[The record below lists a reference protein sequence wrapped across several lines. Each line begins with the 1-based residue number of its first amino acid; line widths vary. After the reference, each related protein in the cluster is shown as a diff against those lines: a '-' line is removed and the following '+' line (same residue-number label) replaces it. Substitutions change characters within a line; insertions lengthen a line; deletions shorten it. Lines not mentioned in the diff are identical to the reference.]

1 MRIALFT
8 DIYLDIP
15 GGIPSSIKAQKSAL
29 QKLGHKITIFC
40 PGGQTNNTEKDLYIV
55 PTHRL
60 LRPNQAPLAKRPKK
74 ILHSIK
80 KEYPVFSDYF
90 DLVHVHYEA
99 SCSIAGVKLAKE
111 YKLKLIQTMHG
122 REDIAINTNLPAPTK
137 YLVAKL
143 LNTMHSISLG
153 RLSSKT
159 ERLPKKDSFL
169 IKNSVCQNMWQLM
182 VRQANLADAVIS
194 PSAHFAK
201 NLKHYGVKKPIHVI
215 SNGVDDSYLQ
225 NLSFSIRLFKPNE
238 PLRIIWNSRLS
249 KEKRILPFLQS
260 VANSKHK
267 DRIDLTIIGDGNQMQ
282 EAKNFAKSHLQS
294 SQIKFLGIIPHEQI
308 FNFIQ
313 NQHISVI
320 NSYGFDTQGMTILE
334 AVACGLPILYAD
346 PAMDEVVPEHGGLRS
361 PNDSV
366 AAMTDTIDQ
375 LFAHPAL
382 IEEMSKN
389 AIKAK
394 DSVLQST
401 QISKLLEL
409 YLK

>member
-40 PGGQTNNTEKDLYIV
+40 PGGQTNNTEKVLYIV

-308 FNFIQ
+308 FNFMQ

-389 AIKAK
+389 TIKAK

>member
-29 QKLGHKITIFC
+29 QKLGHQVIIFC
-40 PGGQTNNTEKDLYIV
+40 PGDQTNNTEKDLYII

-74 ILHSIK
+74 ILRSIK
-80 KEYPVFSDYF
+80 KAYPVFSDYF

-122 REDIAINTNLPAPTK
+122 REDIAINTNLHTPTK

-143 LNTMHSISLG
+143 LNIMHSISLG
-153 RLSSKT
+153 RLSAKT
-159 ERLPKKDSFL
+159 ERLPKKDNFL

-225 NLSFSIRLFKPNE
+225 NLGFSVRFFKPSE
-238 PLRIIWNSRLS
+238 HLRIIWNSRLS

-260 VANSKHK
+260 VANSKYK

-294 SQIKFLGIIPHEQI
+294 SQIKFLGIVPHEQI
-308 FNFIQ
+308 FNFMQ

-389 AIKAK
+389 AMKAK

>member
-29 QKLGHKITIFC
+29 QKLGHQVTIFC
-40 PGGQTNNTEKDLYIV
+40 PGDQTNNTEKDLYIV

-122 REDIAINTNLPAPTK
+122 REDIAINTNLPAPIK

-225 NLSFSIRLFKPNE
+225 NLGFPIRFFKPNE
-238 PLRIIWNSRLS
+238 HLRIIWNSRLS

-282 EAKNFAKSHLQS
+282 EAKIFAKSHLQS
-294 SQIKFLGIIPHEQI
+294 SQIKFLGIVPHEQI
-308 FNFIQ
+308 FNFMQ

-334 AVACGLPILYAD
+334 AVVCGLPILYAD

-361 PNDSV
+361 SNDSV

-375 LFAHPAL
+375 LFAYPAL

>member
-122 REDIAINTNLPAPTK
+122 REDIAINTNLPAPIK

-225 NLSFSIRLFKPNE
+225 NLDFSIRLFKPNE
-238 PLRIIWNSRLS
+238 HLRIIWNSRLS

-260 VANSKHK
+260 VANSKNK

-282 EAKNFAKSHLQS
+282 EAKNFAKLHLQS

-308 FNFIQ
+308 FNFMQ

-361 PNDSV
+361 SNDSV
-366 AAMTDTIDQ
+366 AAMTGTIDQ

-389 AIKAK
+389 AMKAK

>member
-29 QKLGHKITIFC
+29 QKLGHQVTIFC
-40 PGGQTNNTEKDLYIV
+40 PGDQTNNTEKDLYIV

-74 ILHSIK
+74 ILQSIK
-80 KEYPVFSDYF
+80 KDYPVFSDYF

-111 YKLKLIQTMHG
+111 HKLKLIQTMHG

-159 ERLPKKDSFL
+159 ERPPKKDSFL

-225 NLSFSIRLFKPNE
+225 NLGFSVRLFKPNE
-238 PLRIIWNSRLS
+238 HLRIIWNSRLS

-260 VANSKHK
+260 VASSKYK
-267 DRIDLTIIGDGNQMQ
+267 DKINLTIIGDGNQIQ
-282 EAKNFAKSHLQS
+282 ETKKFAKSHLQS
-294 SQIKFLGIIPHEQI
+294 SQIKFLGIVPHEQI
-308 FNFIQ
+308 FNFMQ

-382 IEEMSKN
+382 IKEMSKN
-389 AIKAK
+389 TIKAK

>member
-29 QKLGHKITIFC
+29 QKLGHQVTIFC
-40 PGGQTNNTEKDLYIV
+40 PGDQTNNTEKDLYIV
-55 PTHRL
+55 PAHRF

-74 ILHSIK
+74 ILSSIK

-90 DLVHVHYEA
+90 DLIHVHYEA

-111 YKLKLIQTMHG
+111 YKIKLIQTMHG

-143 LNTMHSISLG
+143 LNIMHSISLG

-282 EAKNFAKSHLQS
+282 EAKNFAKLHLQS
-294 SQIKFLGIIPHEQI
+294 SQIKFLGIVPHEQI
-308 FNFIQ
+308 FNFMQ

-346 PAMDEVVPEHGGLRS
+346 PAMDEVVPKHGGLRS
-361 PNDSV
+361 SNNSV

-375 LFAHPAL
+375 LFTHPAL

>member
-40 PGGQTNNTEKDLYIV
+40 PGDQTNNTEKDLYIV

-74 ILHSIK
+74 ILRSIK
-80 KEYPVFSDYF
+80 QEYPVFSDYF

-111 YKLKLIQTMHG
+111 HKLKLIQTMHG

-143 LNTMHSISLG
+143 LNIMHSISLG

-159 ERLPKKDSFL
+159 ERLPRKDSFL

-182 VRQANLADAVIS
+182 VRQANLADVVIS

-225 NLSFSIRLFKPNE
+225 NLSFSVRFFKPNE

-282 EAKNFAKSHLQS
+282 EAKIFAKSHLQS

-308 FNFIQ
+308 FNFMQ

>member
-40 PGGQTNNTEKDLYIV
+40 PGDQINNIEKDLYIV

-60 LRPNQAPLAKRPKK
+60 LRLNQAPLAKRPKR
-74 ILHSIK
+74 ILQSIK

-122 REDIAINTNLPAPTK
+122 REDIAINTNLLAPTK

-182 VRQANLADAVIS
+182 IRQANLADAVIS

-225 NLSFSIRLFKPNE
+225 NLSFSVRFLRPNE

-249 KEKRILPFLQS
+249 KEKRVLPFLQS

-267 DRIDLTIIGDGNQMQ
+267 DRINLTIIGDGNQMQ

-294 SQIKFLGIIPHEQI
+294 SQIKFLGIVPHEQI
-308 FNFIQ
+308 FNFMQ

-389 AIKAK
+389 TIKAK

>member
-29 QKLGHKITIFC
+29 QKLGHQVTIFC
-40 PGGQTNNTEKDLYIV
+40 PGDRIKNTEQDLCII
-55 PTHRL
+55 PTHHFL
-60 LRPNQAPLAKRPKK
+60 HPNHAPLAKRPKK
-74 ILHSIK
+74 ILRFIK
-80 KEYPVFSDYF
+80 KEYPVFSDHF
-90 DLVHVHYEA
+90 DLIHVHYEA

-111 YKLKLIQTMHG
+111 YGIKLIQTMHG
-122 REDIAINTNLPAPTK
+122 REDIAINTNLPTPIK
-137 YLVAKL
+137 FLVAKL
-143 LNTMHSISLG
+143 LDTMHAISL
-153 RLSSKT
+153 SSVSSDS
-159 ERLPKKDSFL
+159 ERLPQKDAFL
-169 IKNSVCQNMWQLM
+169 IKNSVSQHMWQLM
-182 VRQANLADAVIS
+182 VRQANLADFVVS
-194 PSAHFAK
+194 PSTHFAK
-201 NLKHYGVKKPIHVI
+201 NLKQYGVKKPIHVI

-225 NLSFSIRLFKPNE
+225 NLSFSVRSFRPNE

-267 DRIDLTIIGDGNQMQ
+267 DRIALTIIGDGNQAQ
-282 EAKNFAKSHLQS
+282 EAKIFAKSHLQS
-294 SQIKFLGIIPHEQI
+294 SQIRFLGTIPHEQI
-308 FNFIQ
+308 FNFMQ
-313 NQHISVI
+313 DQHISVI

-334 AVACGLPILYAD
+334 AVACGLPVLYAD
-346 PAMDEVVPEHGGLRS
+346 PAMDEVVPNHGGLRS
-361 PNDSV
+361 SNDSV
-366 AAMTDTIDQ
+366 AAMTGTIDQ

-389 AIKAK
+389 AMKAK

>member
-40 PGGQTNNTEKDLYIV
+40 PGDQTNNTEKDLYIV

-74 ILHSIK
+74 ILQSIK
-80 KEYPVFSDYF
+80 KDYPVFSDYF
-90 DLVHVHYEA
+90 ELVHVHYEA

-294 SQIKFLGIIPHEQI
+294 SQIKFLGIVPHEQI
-308 FNFIQ
+308 FNFMQ

-389 AIKAK
+389 TIKAK

>member
-29 QKLGHKITIFC
+29 QKLGHQVTIFC
-40 PGGQTNNTEKDLYIV
+40 PGDQTNNTEKDLYIV
-55 PTHRL
+55 PAHRF

-74 ILHSIK
+74 ILSSIK

-90 DLVHVHYEA
+90 DLIHVHYEA

-111 YKLKLIQTMHG
+111 YKIKLIQTMHG

-137 YLVAKL
+137 YLVARL
-143 LNTMHSISLG
+143 LNIMHSISLG

-159 ERLPKKDSFL
+159 ERLPRKDSFL

-225 NLSFSIRLFKPNE
+225 NLGFSIRLFKQNE
-238 PLRIIWNSRLS
+238 HLRIIWNSRLS

-294 SQIKFLGIIPHEQI
+294 SQIKFLGIVPHEQI
-308 FNFIQ
+308 FNFMQ

-346 PAMDEVVPEHGGLRS
+346 PAMDEVVPKHGGLRS
-361 PNDSV
+361 SNDSV

-375 LFAHPAL
+375 LFAYPAL

-389 AIKAK
+389 TIKAK

>member
-29 QKLGHKITIFC
+29 QKLGHQVTIFC
-40 PGGQTNNTEKDLYIV
+40 PGDQTNNTEKDLYIV
-55 PTHRL
+55 PAHRF

-74 ILHSIK
+74 ILSSIK

-90 DLVHVHYEA
+90 DLIHVHYEA

-111 YKLKLIQTMHG
+111 YKIKLIQTMHG
-122 REDIAINTNLPAPTK
+122 REDIAINANLPTPTK
-137 YLVAKL
+137 YLVARL
-143 LNTMHSISLG
+143 LNIMHSISIG

-159 ERLPKKDSFL
+159 ERLPRKDSFL
-169 IKNSVCQNMWQLM
+169 IKNSVYQNMWQLM

-194 PSAHFAK
+194 PSSHFAK

-225 NLSFSIRLFKPNE
+225 NLGFSIRLFKQNE
-238 PLRIIWNSRLS
+238 HLRIIWNSRLS

-308 FNFIQ
+308 FNFMQ

-361 PNDSV
+361 SNDSV
-366 AAMTDTIDQ
+366 AAMADTIDQ
-375 LFAHPAL
+375 LFTHPTL
-382 IEEMSKN
+382 VEEMSKN

>member
-99 SCSIAGVKLAKE
+99 SCSIAGVKLARE

-308 FNFIQ
+308 FNFMQ

-320 NSYGFDTQGMTILE
+320 NSYGFDTPGMTILE

-389 AIKAK
+389 VIKAK

>member
-29 QKLGHKITIFC
+29 QKLGYQVTIFC

-122 REDIAINTNLPAPTK
+122 REDIDINTNLPAPTK

-308 FNFIQ
+308 FNFMQ

-346 PAMDEVVPEHGGLRS
+346 PAMDEVVPENGGLRS

-389 AIKAK
+389 VIKAK

-401 QISKLLEL
+401 QINKLLEL

>member
-40 PGGQTNNTEKDLYIV
+40 PGDQTNNTEKDLYIV

-111 YKLKLIQTMHG
+111 HKLKLIQTMHG

-143 LNTMHSISLG
+143 LNIMHSISLG

-159 ERLPKKDSFL
+159 ERLPRKDSFL

-225 NLSFSIRLFKPNE
+225 NLSFSVRFFKPNE

-282 EAKNFAKSHLQS
+282 EAKIFAKSHLQS

-308 FNFIQ
+308 FNFMQ

>member
-29 QKLGHKITIFC
+29 QKLGYQVTIFC

>member
-159 ERLPKKDSFL
+159 ERLPRKDSFL
-169 IKNSVCQNMWQLM
+169 IKNSVYQNMWQLM

-225 NLSFSIRLFKPNE
+225 NLSFSVRFFQPNE
-238 PLRIIWNSRLS
+238 HLRIIWNSRLS
-249 KEKRILPFLQS
+249 KEKRIIPFLQS

-282 EAKNFAKSHLQS
+282 EAKNFAKLHLQS
-294 SQIKFLGIIPHEQI
+294 SQIKFLGIVPHEQI
-308 FNFIQ
+308 FNFMQ

-361 PNDSV
+361 SNDSV

-375 LFAHPAL
+375 LFAYPAL

-401 QISKLLEL
+401 QINKLLEL

>member
-40 PGGQTNNTEKDLYIV
+40 PGDQTNNTEKDLYIV

-80 KEYPVFSDYF
+80 KEYSVFSDYF

-153 RLSSKT
+153 KLSSKT
-159 ERLPKKDSFL
+159 ERLPRKDSFL

-182 VRQANLADAVIS
+182 IRQANLADAVIS
-194 PSAHFAK
+194 PSDHFAK

-225 NLSFSIRLFKPNE
+225 NLGFSIRSFKPNE

-282 EAKNFAKSHLQS
+282 EAKNFTKSHLQS
-294 SQIKFLGIIPHEQI
+294 SQIKFLGIVPHEQI
-308 FNFIQ
+308 FNFMQ

-346 PAMDEVVPEHGGLRS
+346 PAMDEVVPKHGGLRS
-361 PNDSV
+361 SNDSV

-375 LFAHPAL
+375 LFAHPML

>member
-40 PGGQTNNTEKDLYIV
+40 PGDQTNNTEKDLYIV

-74 ILHSIK
+74 ILQSIK
-80 KEYPVFSDYF
+80 KDYPVFSDYF
-90 DLVHVHYEA
+90 ELVHVHYEA

-153 RLSSKT
+153 KLSSKT

-182 VRQANLADAVIS
+182 IRQANLADAVIS
-194 PSAHFAK
+194 PSAHFTK

-225 NLSFSIRLFKPNE
+225 NLGFSVRFFRPNE

-294 SQIKFLGIIPHEQI
+294 SQIKFLGIVPHEQI
-308 FNFIQ
+308 FNFMQ

-389 AIKAK
+389 TMKAK

>member
-29 QKLGHKITIFC
+29 QKLGYQVTIFC

-169 IKNSVCQNMWQLM
+169 IKNSVCQNIWQLM

-282 EAKNFAKSHLQS
+282 EAKIFAKSHLQS

-308 FNFIQ
+308 FNFMQ

>member
-29 QKLGHKITIFC
+29 QKLGHQVTIFC
-40 PGGQTNNTEKDLYIV
+40 PGDRTKNNDQDLCIV
-55 PTHRL
+55 PTHRFL
-60 LRPNQAPLAKRPKK
+60 QPNQAPLAKRPKK
-74 ILHSIK
+74 ILRFIK
-80 KEYPVFSDYF
+80 KKYSVFSDYF
-90 DLVHVHYEA
+90 DLIHVHYEA

-111 YKLKLIQTMHG
+111 YGLKLIQTMHG
-122 REDIAINTNLPAPTK
+122 REDIAINTNLPTPTK
-137 YLVAKL
+137 YFVAAL
-143 LNTMHSISLG
+143 LNTIHSISLN
-153 RLSSKT
+153 RLISKP
-159 ERLPKKDSFL
+159 EKLPKKDDFL
-169 IKNSVCQNMWQLM
+169 IQNSVCQNMWQLM
-182 VRQANLADAVIS
+182 IRQANFADVVIS

-201 NLKHYGVKKPIHVI
+201 NLTQYGVKKPIYVI

-225 NLSFSIRLFKPNE
+225 NLNFTIRFLKPNE
-238 PLRIIWNSRLS
+238 HLRIIWSSRLS

-267 DRIDLTIIGDGNQMQ
+267 DRIELTIIGDGNQMQ
-282 EAKNFAKSHLQS
+282 EAKIFTKLHLQS
-294 SQIKFLGIIPHEQI
+294 SQIKFLGIVPHEQI
-308 FNFIQ
+308 FNFML

-346 PAMDEVVPEHGGLRS
+346 PAMDEVVPIRGGLRS
-361 PNDSV
+361 SNDSV
-366 AAMTDTIDQ
+366 TAMTDAIDQ
-375 LFAHPAL
+375 IFAHPTL

-389 AIKAK
+389 ITKAK

-401 QISKLLEL
+401 QISKLLEP

>member
-29 QKLGHKITIFC
+29 QKLGYQVTIFC

-308 FNFIQ
+308 FNFMQ

-346 PAMDEVVPEHGGLRS
+346 PAMDEVVPENGGLRS

-389 AIKAK
+389 VIKAK

-401 QISKLLEL
+401 QINKLLEL

>member
-29 QKLGHKITIFC
+29 QKLGYQVTIFC

-308 FNFIQ
+308 FNFMQ

-375 LFAHPAL
+375 LFTHPAL

>member
-29 QKLGHKITIFC
+29 QKLGHQVTIFC
-40 PGGQTNNTEKDLYIV
+40 PGDQTNNTEKDLYIV
-55 PTHRL
+55 PAHRF

-74 ILHSIK
+74 ILSSIK

-90 DLVHVHYEA
+90 DLIHVHYEA

-111 YKLKLIQTMHG
+111 YKIKLIQTMHG

-137 YLVAKL
+137 YLVARL
-143 LNTMHSISLG
+143 LNIMHSISLG

-159 ERLPKKDSFL
+159 ERLPRKDSFL

-225 NLSFSIRLFKPNE
+225 NLGFSIRLFKQNE
-238 PLRIIWNSRLS
+238 HLRIIWNSRLS

-294 SQIKFLGIIPHEQI
+294 SQIKFLGIVPHEQI
-308 FNFIQ
+308 FNFMQ

-346 PAMDEVVPEHGGLRS
+346 PAMDEVVPKHGGLRS
-361 PNDSV
+361 SNDSV

-375 LFAHPAL
+375 LFAYPAL

>member
-40 PGGQTNNTEKDLYIV
+40 PGDQTNNTKKDLYIV

-60 LRPNQAPLAKRPKK
+60 LQPNQAPLAKRPEK
-74 ILHSIK
+74 ILRSIK
-80 KEYPVFSDYF
+80 QEYPVFSDYF

-143 LNTMHSISLG
+143 LNIMHSISLG
-153 RLSSKT
+153 RLSSKA
-159 ERLPKKDSFL
+159 ERLPRKDSFL

-194 PSAHFAK
+194 PSDHFAK

-225 NLSFSIRLFKPNE
+225 NLSFSIRVLKPNE
-238 PLRIIWNSRLS
+238 HLRIIWNSRLS

-260 VANSKHK
+260 VASSKHK

-294 SQIKFLGIIPHEQI
+294 SQIKFLGIVPHEQI
-308 FNFIQ
+308 FNFMQ

-334 AVACGLPILYAD
+334 AVTCGLPVLYAD
-346 PAMDEVVPEHGGLRS
+346 PAMDEVVPEHSGLRS
-361 PNDSV
+361 SNDSV
-366 AAMTDTIDQ
+366 AAMTDAIDQ

-389 AIKAK
+389 AMKAK

>member
-40 PGGQTNNTEKDLYIV
+40 PGDQTNNTEKDLYIV
-55 PTHRL
+55 PTHHL

-74 ILHSIK
+74 ILRSIK
-80 KEYPVFSDYF
+80 QDYPVFSDYF
-90 DLVHVHYEA
+90 DLIHVHYEA

-111 YKLKLIQTMHG
+111 HKLKLIQTMHG

-137 YLVAKL
+137 YLVARL
-143 LNTMHSISLG
+143 LNIMHSISLG

-159 ERLPKKDSFL
+159 ERLPKKDNFL

-201 NLKHYGVKKPIHVI
+201 NLKQYGVKKPIHVI

-225 NLSFSIRLFKPNE
+225 NLSFSVRFFRPNE
-238 PLRIIWNSRLS
+238 HLRIFWNSRLS

-294 SQIKFLGIIPHEQI
+294 SQIKFLGIVPHEQI
-308 FNFIQ
+308 FNFMQ

-361 PNDSV
+361 SNDSV

-375 LFAHPAL
+375 LFTHPTL
-382 IEEMSKN
+382 VEEMSKN

>member
-29 QKLGHKITIFC
+29 QKLGHQVTIFC
-40 PGGQTNNTEKDLYIV
+40 PGDQTNNTEKDLYIV

-74 ILHSIK
+74 ILRSIK

-90 DLVHVHYEA
+90 DLIHVHYEA

-122 REDIAINTNLPAPTK
+122 REDIAINANLPAPTK

-143 LNTMHSISLG
+143 LNIMHSISLG

-182 VRQANLADAVIS
+182 IRQANLADAVIS

-225 NLSFSIRLFKPNE
+225 NLDFSIRLFKPNE
-238 PLRIIWNSRLS
+238 HLRIIWNSRLS
-249 KEKRILPFLQS
+249 KEKRILLLLQS
-260 VANSKHK
+260 VANSKNK

-282 EAKNFAKSHLQS
+282 EAKIFAKSHLQS
-294 SQIKFLGIIPHEQI
+294 SQIKFLGIVQHEQI
-308 FNFIQ
+308 FNFMQ

-361 PNDSV
+361 SNNSV

-375 LFAHPAL
+375 LFTHPAL

>member
-238 PLRIIWNSRLS
+238 PLRLIWNSRLS

>member
-40 PGGQTNNTEKDLYIV
+40 PGDQTNNTEKDLYIV

-111 YKLKLIQTMHG
+111 HKLKLIQTMHG

-153 RLSSKT
+153 KLSSKT

-225 NLSFSIRLFKPNE
+225 NLSFSVRHLRPNE

-267 DRIDLTIIGDGNQMQ
+267 DKIDLTIIGDGNQMQ
-282 EAKNFAKSHLQS
+282 EAKIFAKSHLQS
-294 SQIKFLGIIPHEQI
+294 SQIKFLGIVPHEQI
-308 FNFIQ
+308 FNFMQ

-389 AIKAK
+389 TIKAK

>member
-40 PGGQTNNTEKDLYIV
+40 PGGQTNNTKKDLYIV

-308 FNFIQ
+308 FNFMQ

-389 AIKAK
+389 VIKAK

-401 QISKLLEL
+401 QINKLLEL

>member
-29 QKLGHKITIFC
+29 QKLGHQVTIFC
-40 PGGQTNNTEKDLYIV
+40 PGDQTNNTEKDLYIV

-122 REDIAINTNLPAPTK
+122 REDIAVNTNLPAPTK

-215 SNGVDDSYLQ
+215 SNGIDDSYLQ
-225 NLSFSIRLFKPNE
+225 NLSFSVRSFRPNE

-294 SQIKFLGIIPHEQI
+294 SQIKFLGIVPHEQI
-308 FNFIQ
+308 FNFMQ

-346 PAMDEVVPEHGGLRS
+346 PAMDEVVPEYGGLRS

-375 LFAHPAL
+375 LFAHPTL

-389 AIKAK
+389 VIKAK
-394 DSVLQST
+394 DSVFQST
-401 QISKLLEL
+401 QINKLLEL

>member
-29 QKLGHKITIFC
+29 QKLGYQVTIFC

-122 REDIAINTNLPAPTK
+122 REDIAINANLSAPTK

-143 LNTMHSISLG
+143 LNIMHSISLG
-153 RLSSKT
+153 RLTSKT

-182 VRQANLADAVIS
+182 IRQANLADAVIS

-201 NLKHYGVKKPIHVI
+201 NLKHYGAKKPIHVI

-225 NLSFSIRLFKPNE
+225 NLDFSIRLFKPNE
-238 PLRIIWNSRLS
+238 HLRIIWNSRLS

-282 EAKNFAKSHLQS
+282 EAKIFAKSRLQS

-308 FNFIQ
+308 FNFMQ

-361 PNDSV
+361 SNDSV
-366 AAMTDTIDQ
+366 AAMADTIDQ
-375 LFAHPAL
+375 LFTHPTL
-382 IEEMSKN
+382 VEEMSKN

>member
-40 PGGQTNNTEKDLYIV
+40 PGDQTNNTEKGLYIV

-80 KEYPVFSDYF
+80 KDYPVFSDYF

-111 YKLKLIQTMHG
+111 HKLKLIQTMHG

-225 NLSFSIRLFKPNE
+225 NLSFSVRIFKPNE

-294 SQIKFLGIIPHEQI
+294 SQIKFLGIVPHEQI
-308 FNFIQ
+308 FNFMQ
-313 NQHISVI
+313 NQHISAI

-346 PAMDEVVPEHGGLRS
+346 PAMDEVVPGHGGLRS

-375 LFAHPAL
+375 LFTHPTL

-394 DSVLQST
+394 GSVLQST

>member
-40 PGGQTNNTEKDLYIV
+40 PGDQTNNTEKDLYIV

-90 DLVHVHYEA
+90 DLIHVHYEA

-111 YKLKLIQTMHG
+111 HKLKLIQTMHG
-122 REDIAINTNLPAPTK
+122 REDIAINTNLPTPTK

-159 ERLPKKDSFL
+159 ERMPRKDSFL
-169 IKNSVCQNMWQLM
+169 IKNSVYQNMWQLM

-194 PSAHFAK
+194 PSVHFAK
-201 NLKHYGVKKPIHVI
+201 NLKQYGVKKPIHVI

-225 NLSFSIRLFKPNE
+225 NLDFPIRSFKPNE
-238 PLRIIWNSRLS
+238 HLRIIWNSRLS

-294 SQIKFLGIIPHEQI
+294 SQIKFLGIVPHEQI
-308 FNFIQ
+308 FNFMQ

-361 PNDSV
+361 SNDSV
-366 AAMTDTIDQ
+366 AAMADIIDQ
-375 LFAHPAL
+375 LFTHPTL
-382 IEEMSKN
+382 VEEMSKN

-394 DSVLQST
+394 NSVLQST

>member
-40 PGGQTNNTEKDLYIV
+40 PGDQINNTEKDLYIV

-60 LRPNQAPLAKRPKK
+60 LRPNQAPLAKRPKR
-74 ILHSIK
+74 ILQSIK

-122 REDIAINTNLPAPTK
+122 REDIAINANLPAPTK

-159 ERLPKKDSFL
+159 ERLPRKDSFL

-225 NLSFSIRLFKPNE
+225 NLSFSVRYLRPNE

-282 EAKNFAKSHLQS
+282 ETKIFAKSHLQS
-294 SQIKFLGIIPHEQI
+294 SQIKFLGIVPHEQI
-308 FNFIQ
+308 FNFMQ

-361 PNDSV
+361 LNDSV

>member
-308 FNFIQ
+308 FNFMQ

-389 AIKAK
+389 TIKAK

>member
-29 QKLGHKITIFC
+29 QKLGYQVTIFC

-308 FNFIQ
+308 FNFMQ

-361 PNDSV
+361 SNDSV